1 MYKKYLVIAAVI
13 VCLFFNVLIL
23 SDDSAEKAENKE
35 IKTETQEN
43 ILTDNSVID
52 LGNHIVAYRISSDMF
67 DTDYD
72 GEYIAIYDLTDNEML
87 YLPDI
92 YEEVYDMAIEENE
105 SIFISYKS
113 MENDSIRD
121 IRIPVQF
128 PSQMNMGYEVYK
140 KEKKILIEAQKNIET
155 DIAAFPKLIWK
166 ESAVWE
172 GRGYEIT
179 FERTSPAYK
188 SLIIESGGLF
198 ADYCLTVKD
207 EEDNIVSEQ
216 IIINYPIH
224 YEEVY
229 WFTDFSGDGFPDI
242 AFCTDYQTPKTSWA
256 DLEFMIWNAETE
268 AYESKPLPV
277 DWITRPVWNE
287 TKSSVILLNNRNEYI
302 TLEMYSFLDGDWEL
316 VGELIPSETDVD
328 EYGLILTYGWK
339 EIFYENGEAVEENS
353 INSIDTAIW
362 YDEESIWCRDNK
374 ENEKLYPSGEWE
386 EIEVMIGES
395 TTHKYVLQGEDES

>member
-1 MYKKYLVIAAVI
+1 MYKKYLMIAAVI

-43 ILTDNSVID
+43 ILTDSSVID

-72 GEYIAIYDLTDNEML
+72 GEYIAIYDLTGNEML

-92 YEEVYDMAIEENE
+92 YEEVYEMAIEENE
-105 SIFISYKS
+105 SIFISYKG
-113 MENDSIRD
+113 MENDSIRE
-121 IRIPVQF
+121 ICIPVQF

-140 KEKKILIEAQKNIET
+140 KEEKILIEAQGNIEA

-166 ESAVWE
+166 ENAVWE

-188 SLIIESGGLF
+188 SLIIEAGGLF

-207 EEDNIVSEQ
+207 GENNIVSEQ

-242 AFCTDYQTPKTSWA
+242 AFCTDYQSQRNSWV
-256 DLEFMIWNAETE
+256 DLEFMIWNTETE
-268 AYESKPLPV
+268 EYEPKPLPV
-277 DWITRPVWNE
+277 DWITRPAWNE
-287 TKSSVILLNNRNEYI
+287 TQSSVILFNNENEYI
-302 TLEMYSFLDGDWEL
+302 TLGMYSFLDGDWEL
-316 VGELIPSETDVD
+316 VGEIIPSETDVD

-339 EIFYENGEAVEENS
+339 EIFYENGEVVEENS
-353 INSIDTAIW
+353 VDTALW
-362 YDEESIWCRDNK
+362 HYDEESIWCKRNK
-374 ENEKLYPSGEWE
+374 ENSALYPDIEWE
-386 EIEVMIGES
+386 TIEVMIGED
-395 TTHKYVLQGEDES
+395 TTHKYVLRGED